1 MPAIPH
7 VVRRGAF
14 YYWRRRLPSALA
26 ESRNSAT
33 LILGLGA
40 SNPRRAR
47 YLAGQISALADR
59 CFFPAA
65 MTSRL
70 SQQQIQKVFRVVFTQ
85 HLDKLEAVTARERAE
100 DDFDPE
106 KSRRSERVMGHVYR
120 LLETRGRA
128 AVVDERAAAQM
139 AAQGIAQ
146 DEIAEIAFMLDLM
159 QRQNVAAEKKERLA
173 TLVEEVGGEPNPMNL
188 ALAQETV
195 YRAFA
200 EANFQ
205 SERRHDGVRVEIEK
219 TIADILKDHAKAPR
233 DSVDHAETRLVV
245 APLAS
250 SPIVV
255 HREAAAETAE
265 GARTEHAAPLAASA
279 PPPPADPAPV
289 LTPTPSPAKVARTK
303 PLTLDEHPFVV
314 LAEGVIKKNTD
325 AKAWDTKTQRQVR
338 QISRLFARLLL
349 EQGVVEF
356 EDIHQKH
363 LGDLDDLF
371 GAVAKS
377 YGRSPRDNFRTLD
390 QLRAIGAAKPPSER
404 GLVAG
409 TVNRHFSFLGQI
421 LAHIRSRGHKLDRDI
436 DMTLMRRKST
446 ERGRAKRGLL
456 TKADAAAIFRL
467 AFFTG
472 CAGWKDD
479 EVLIPGPHVFHRAL
493 YFATLMLHYTGARR
507 EEICGLSV
515 HDVASVDAVIDGE
528 IQRLHYI
535 KIGTSE
541 IRRIKNLY
549 SERSV
554 VLHPELIRLGFLDY
568 VAAVRALG
576 YEMVFP
582 DLKSPTS
589 SSPLGDRLYDE
600 LIDGLHQA
608 IPDAKERKKVIHS
621 MRKSFGNSL
630 KQEGIHSEIRSDI
643 MGHSGAT
650 PTEEIYCDAIALAD
664 MLPSIM
670 KIPIVTTHL
679 QPQPIR
685 LLPWVETKLPPP
697 FSRKRKEAD
706 GAGPGRRR
714 TRKIK
719 GELDRCCRVARRN
732 FTPGRS

>member
-33 LILGLGA
+33 LILGLRT
-40 SNPRRAR
+40 SNPGRAR
-47 YLAGQISALADR
+47 FLAGQISALADR

-70 SQQQIQKVFRVVFTQ
+70 SQQQIQKVFRIVFTQ
-85 HLDKLEAVTARERAE
+85 HLDKLEAVAARERTE
-100 DDFDPE
+100 NDFDPE

-128 AVVDERAAAQM
+128 AAVDERSAAQM
-139 AAQGIAQ
+139 AAQGMRP

-159 QRQNVAAEKKERLA
+159 QRQNVSAEKQERLA
-173 TLVEEVGGEPNPMNL
+173 TLVAEVGGEPNPMNL

-219 TIADILKDHAKAPR
+219 TIADILKDHAKAPH
-233 DSVDHAETRLVV
+233 DSVGHAETRPVV

-255 HREAAAETAE
+255 PREATATVE
-265 GARTEHAAPLAASA
+265 GARNEHA
-279 PPPPADPAPV
+279 PPSADPA
-289 LTPTPSPAKVARTK
+289 PTPSPAKAARTK
-303 PLTLDEHPFVV
+303 PLSLDEHPFVV
-314 LAEGVIKKNTD
+314 LAEGVIQKNAD
-325 AKAWDTKTQRQVR
+325 AKAWDTKSQRQVR

-377 YGRSPRDNFRTLD
+377 YGRSPRDNHRTLD

-409 TVNRHFSFLGQI
+409 TVNRHFSFLGQV

-446 ERGRAKRGLL
+446 ERGRKKRGLL
-456 TKADAAAIFRL
+456 TEADAGAIFRL
-467 AFFTG
+467 AFFIG

-479 EVLIPGPHVFHRAL
+479 EILIPGPHVFHRAL

-515 HDVASVDAVIDGE
+515 RDVAYVDTVIDGKL
-528 IQRLHYI
+528 QRLHYI
-535 KIGTSE
+535 KIRTSE

-630 KQEGIHSEIRSDI
+630 KQKGIHSEIRSDI

-650 PTEEIYCDAIALAD
+650 PTEEIYCDAIALAN

-670 KIPIVTTHL
+670 KIPIVTAHL
-679 QPQPIR
+679 QPHPIR
-685 LLPWVETKLPPP
+685 LLPWVQDKLRPP
-697 FSRKRKEAD
+697 FSRKRRGTD

-714 TRKIK
+714 ARKTK
-719 GELDRCCRVARRN
+719 GAPDR
-732 FTPGRS
+732 S

>member
-1 MPAIPH
+1 
-7 VVRRGAF
+7 
-14 YYWRRRLPSALA
+14 
-26 ESRNSAT
+26 
-33 LILGLGA
+33 
-40 SNPRRAR
+40 
-47 YLAGQISALADR
+47 
-59 CFFPAA
+59 

-70 SQQQIQKVFRVVFTQ
+70 SQQQIQKVFRFVFTQ
-85 HLDKLEAVTARERAE
+85 HLDKLAAVAARERV
-100 DDFDPE
+100 DDGFDPE

-128 AVVDERAAAQM
+128 AAVDERAAAQM
-139 AAQGIAQ
+139 AAQGMAQ
-146 DEIAEIAFMLDLM
+146 DEIAETAFMLDLM

-173 TLVEEVGGEPNPMNL
+173 TLVEEVGGEPNPMNI

-219 TIADILKDHAKAPR
+219 TIADILRDHAEAPR
-233 DSVDHAETRLVV
+233 DSVDHAESRLVV

-265 GARTEHAAPLAASA
+265 GARTEHAALLAASA
-279 PPPPADPAPV
+279 PPPPADPAPAPA
-289 LTPTPSPAKVARTK
+289 PTPATVARTK

-356 EDIHQKH
+356 EDIHQRR

-409 TVNRHFSFLGQI
+409 TVNRHFSFLGQV

-446 ERGRAKRGLL
+446 ERGRTKRGLL
-456 TKADAAAIFRL
+456 TEADAAAIFHL

-479 EVLIPGPHVFHRAL
+479 EILIPGPHVFHRAL

-515 HDVASVDAVIDGE
+515 RDVASVDTVIDGE
-528 IQRLHYI
+528 LQRLHYI
-535 KIGTSE
+535 KVRTSE

-554 VLHPELIRLGFLDY
+554 ALHPELIRLGFLDY

-576 YEMVFP
+576 YEMIFP

-589 SSPLGDRLYDE
+589 SSPLGDRLYD
-600 LIDGLHQA
+600 GLRQA

-630 KQEGIHSEIRSDI
+630 KQKGIHSEIRSDI
-643 MGHSGAT
+643 MGHSGAA

-664 MLPSIM
+664 MLPTIM

-685 LLPWVETKLPPP
+685 LLPWVEAKLPPP
-697 FSRKRKEAD
+697 FSRKRRGTD

-719 GELDRCCRVARRN
+719 GEPDR
-732 FTPGRS
+732 S